1 MRLKNF
7 QNLSKTI
14 DLKRYNHLI
23 LVNFPDLYNETIFF
37 AHEQADALK
46 LALGNDNNPS
56 IIKEDNRNLNNSLK
70 IKFTEINNNKIIYE
84 FIN

>member
-1 MRLKNF
+1 MRLKKF
-7 QNLSKTI
+7 YQNLSKTI

-23 LVNFPDLYNETIFF
+23 LVNFPDYIMKQFF
-37 AHEQADALK
+37 SHEQADALK
-46 LALGNDNNPS
+46 LALENDDNPS
-56 IIKEDNRNLNNSLK
+56 IIKDDNRNLNNSLK